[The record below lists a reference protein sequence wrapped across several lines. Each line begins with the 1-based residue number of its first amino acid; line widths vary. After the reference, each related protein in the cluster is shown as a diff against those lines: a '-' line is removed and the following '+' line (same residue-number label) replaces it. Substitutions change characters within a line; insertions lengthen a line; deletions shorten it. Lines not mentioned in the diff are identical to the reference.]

1 MTTFAISTA
10 DMTSPEIVTIF
21 EQPQLI
27 VFPLR
32 DSTSLPQDLHLTLI
46 DSITLVLFVC
56 TQNNHQLLCRK
67 VPFLYLT
74 KKG

>member
-1 MTTFAISTA
+1 
-10 DMTSPEIVTIF
+10 MTSPEIVTMF

-46 DSITLVLFVC
+46 DSITLILILLYDS
-56 TQNNHQLLCRK
+56 QNNYQFSLQENALWERIL
-67 VPFLYLT
+67 V
-74 KKG
+74 